1 MSKLQDLFGVFQE
14 EINTEINFKNKI
26 NDLENLFNAELAI
39 IKSEYANL
47 STIQPINLPYDLSS
61 EDVST
66 TPFVFALRE
75 LDQVKIINSEN
86 RHITELGMVNEVKV
100 IDNLNLLSDRYHRY
114 LQELN
119 GINCK
124 LIFKDRFTHKINE
137 EIIYVLM
144 ANRYFKAI
152 SYIYQV
158 NLKEKQLDKILHP
171 LISKSDQ
178 DTMGLVITPEEIQC
192 LLSLEKLNY
201 NDYLLGLLR
210 LIETIVEYTIDTIIL
225 ISITSENS
233 LNELQNTQ
241 YSLSLI
247 NLQIVTKLQN
257 GFQMLDLKNDNIR
270 RKFDGL
276 KYNFKKMNGIVY
288 DLSLRKLIVNEVEIY

>member
-1 MSKLQDLFGVFQE
+1 M
-14 EINTEINFKNKI
+14 
-26 NDLENLFNAELAI
+26 
-39 IKSEYANL
+39 
-47 STIQPINLPYDLSS
+47 STIQPSNLPYDFSS
-61 EDVST
+61 EGVTSV
-66 TPFVFALRE
+66 PFVFALRE
-75 LDQVKIINSEN
+75 LCQVNIINNEN
-86 RHITELGMVNEVKV
+86 RDITELGTVNEVKV
-100 IDNLNLLSDRYHRY
+100 LDNLNLLSDRYHRY

-124 LIFKDRFTHKINE
+124 AIFKDRFSHKISE

-144 ANRYFKAI
+144 ANRYFKTI

-158 NLKEKQLDKILHP
+158 ELKGKQLDKILHP

-178 DTMGLVITPEEIQC
+178 DIMGLVITPEEIQRI
-192 LLSLEKLNY
+192 LSLEKLNY

-210 LIETIVEYTIDTIIL
+210 LIETVVEYTIDTIIL
-225 ISITSENS
+225 ISISSENS
-233 LNELQNTQ
+233 PNKLQDIQ

>member
-1 MSKLQDLFGVFQE
+1 M
-14 EINTEINFKNKI
+14 
-26 NDLENLFNAELAI
+26 
-39 IKSEYANL
+39 
-47 STIQPINLPYDLSS
+47 
-61 EDVST
+61 
-66 TPFVFALRE
+66 RE
-75 LDQVKIINSEN
+75 LCQVKILDSEN
-86 RHITELGMVNEVKV
+86 RHITELEAVNEAEV

-124 LIFKDRFTHKINE
+124 SIFKDRFFHKINE

-144 ANRYFKAI
+144 VNRYFKTI

-158 NLKEKQLDKILHP
+158 GLKEKKLDKILHP

-178 DTMGLVITPEEIQC
+178 DTLGLVITPEEIQR

-225 ISITSENS
+225 ISISSENS
-233 LNELQNTQ
+233 PNKLQNIQ

>member
-1 MSKLQDLFGVFQE
+1 M
-14 EINTEINFKNKI
+14 
-26 NDLENLFNAELAI
+26 
-39 IKSEYANL
+39 
-47 STIQPINLPYDLSS
+47 STIQPSNLPYDFSS
-61 EDVST
+61 EDITIV
-66 TPFVFALRE
+66 PFVFALRE
-75 LDQVKIINSEN
+75 LCQVKIINNEN
-86 RHITELGMVNEVKV
+86 RDITELGTVNEVKV

-124 LIFKDRFTHKINE
+124 AIFKDRFSHKISE

-144 ANRYFKAI
+144 ANRYFKTI

-158 NLKEKQLDKILHP
+158 ELKGKQLDKILYP

-178 DTMGLVITPEEIQC
+178 DIMGLVITPEEIQRV
-192 LLSLEKLNY
+192 LSLEKLNY

-210 LIETIVEYTIDTIIL
+210 LIETVVEYTIDTIIL
-225 ISITSENS
+225 ISISSENS
-233 LNELQNTQ
+233 PNKLQNIQ